1 MTVNVWVLEAVEA
14 GGPKGMTLREV
25 QRFIDERHYEELAV
39 DTLEA
44 ALAELLADDQ
54 ISAQDDRY
62 YPAKRTS
69 KEDAVRKLFG
79 DV

>member
-1 MTVNVWVLEAVEA
+1 MA
-14 GGPKGMTLREV
+14 LREV

-44 ALAELLADDQ
+44 ALADLLAGEQVAMDG
-54 ISAQDDRY
+54 DRY
-62 YPAKRTS
+62 YPAKRIS